1 MQAQWNHAPC
11 KVLQFVT
18 TVLSLKKQ
26 PQTGGQSGQEQ
37 EKAWYTSTWS
47 DNAAA
52 QFRSAVKKAHQYW
65 DQVLSKNWRNKWP
78 LSHFNKQKS
87 KTNNN
92 LSIYSLINLRGA
104 CCAFPFINLW
114 PLIQRRNA
122 REENVFCSA
131 FSLSVHK
138 RNNQSYTELKGWYCS
153 ILRTIIS

>member
-1 MQAQWNHAPC
+1 MQAQWNHAPR

-37 EKAWYTSTWS
+37 EKAWYISTWS
-47 DNAAA
+47 DNTAA
-52 QFRSAVKKAHQYW
+52 QFRSAPPKKINQYW

-78 LSHFNKQKS
+78 LSHLKKQKLT
-87 KTNNN
+87 TNNN
-92 LSIYSLINLRGA
+92 LSIYSLNLERLIV
-104 CCAFPFINLW
+104 PSS
-114 PLIQRRNA
+114 PLTQRRNA

-138 RNNQSYTELKGWYCS
+138 RNNQFYTKLKGWYCS